1 MEFFFGAL
9 LFNFSSIEY
18 AFSAGIFAKFASVSK
33 LFPIHEAVFPKNEI
47 YFIFTKKNK
56 LTKNYIIPKLD
67 LADPN
72 ELFESVRRSLAL
84 ESKGSVSGS
93 FRLSYNFG
101 NKKYL

>member
-1 MEFFFGAL
+1 MKFI
-9 LFNFSSIEY
+9 LFSRKKINLR
-18 AFSAGIFAKFASVSK
+18 K
-33 LFPIHEAVFPKNEI
+33 
-47 YFIFTKKNK
+47 TK
-56 LTKNYIIPKLD
+56 YILPKLD

-101 NKKYL
+101 NKKYLYLL

>member
-1 MEFFFGAL
+1 MKQCFLKMKFIL
-9 LFNFSSIEY
+9 SSR
-18 AFSAGIFAKFASVSK
+18 
-33 LFPIHEAVFPKNEI
+33 
-47 YFIFTKKNK
+47 KKIN
-56 LTKNYIIPKLD
+56 LKNYILPKLD

-101 NKKYL
+101 NKKYLYLLKRFRFHEKKDY